1 MTMLIA
7 LAGYA
12 QPTPVKLD
20 SIHQFSWD
28 MTLMN
33 WKHNTRDLYTY
44 DNGGNKE
51 TNLLRLN
58 LSGSVW
64 ENFYQFNKAY
74 NGNYDLTESI
84 LQNWNGTMWVNGSRD
99 TYTYNP
105 MNLVATFTYAIY
117 ATDNWLTF
125 NQNLYTYDTL
135 GNLIEDLS
143 KALDF
148 TFMTLVNDQRKTY
161 DYTLMQKNSEIV
173 ENWYVPTNMWDKDE
187 KTDYTYNANG
197 DVRLEEISA
206 WQTVSMVWSAPY
218 RQYIITYNTNDQ
230 VEEVLEQLFGS
241 GMWNNSTRI
250 LNTYTD
256 GKLTKIT
263 SQEWNS
269 GTTMWDNSTR
279 QLRTFDMDGNEIEL
293 IYETWD
299 TPTMSWQGFLRQ
311 VKFWS
316 PEEVLGNDN
325 PNKDRNIR
333 IYPNPTSQ
341 SVNIKSNRTI
351 QKIQVFD
358 LLGKQVLKTGST
370 NRLGVEN
377 LRSGIYVLKLTADE
391 EVFTKKL
398 VIENK
403 K

>member
-1 MTMLIA
+1 MKTTITLLMTMLIA

-125 NQNLYTYDTL
+125 NQNLYT
-135 GNLIEDLS
+135 
-143 KALDF
+143 
-148 TFMTLVNDQRKTY
+148 
-161 DYTLMQKNSEIV
+161 
-173 ENWYVPTNMWDKDE
+173 
-187 KTDYTYNANG
+187 
-197 DVRLEEISA
+197 
-206 WQTVSMVWSAPY
+206 
-218 RQYIITYNTNDQ
+218 
-230 VEEVLEQLFGS
+230 
-241 GMWNNSTRI
+241 
-250 LNTYTD
+250 
-256 GKLTKIT
+256 
-263 SQEWNS
+263 
-269 GTTMWDNSTR
+269 
-279 QLRTFDMDGNEIEL
+279 
-293 IYETWD
+293 
-299 TPTMSWQGFLRQ
+299 
-311 VKFWS
+311 
-316 PEEVLGNDN
+316 
-325 PNKDRNIR
+325 
-333 IYPNPTSQ
+333 
-341 SVNIKSNRTI
+341 
-351 QKIQVFD
+351 
-358 LLGKQVLKTGST
+358 
-370 NRLGVEN
+370 
-377 LRSGIYVLKLTADE
+377 
-391 EVFTKKL
+391 
-398 VIENK
+398 
-403 K
+403 